1 MGSNNASVLAWLKNP
16 AAAILSS
23 LLVAQAAAYYMI
35 PKTERSF
42 TARPLAQF
50 PKQIDSW
57 QAVAEFP
64 MESEVQAVLKADDS
78 LNWSYAKPGI
88 PTSVNLFV
96 AFFRSQAAGAAP
108 HSPKNCLPGSGYTP
122 ESSGFVEIPIPALG
136 ETIQVNRYLVA
147 RGESK
152 TLVLYWYQTPKR
164 IVASEYAAKFWLAA
178 DSVRYRRSDTSLVRV
193 IVPVGPVSVEE
204 ADRLTQGF
212 VQSLLPV
219 LNQYLPRL

>member
-1 MGSNNASVLAWLKNP
+1 MGTSSPSALARLKTP
-16 AAAILSS
+16 AAVILSA

-42 TARPLAQF
+42 VARPLSAF
-50 PKQIDSW
+50 PKLIGTW
-57 QAVAEFP
+57 QTLAEFP
-64 MESEVQAVLKADDS
+64 VESEVQAVLKADDS
-78 LNWSYAKPGI
+78 LNRSYARPGAST
-88 PTSVNLFV
+88 PVNLFV

-108 HSPKNCLPGSGYTP
+108 HSPKNCLPGAGYAP
-122 ESSGFVEIPIPALG
+122 ESSGFVQITIPATG
-136 ETIQVNRYLVA
+136 ETIEVNRYLVA

-193 IVPVGPVSVEE
+193 ISPVGAISLEE
-204 ADRLTQGF
+204 ADRLTQDF
-212 VQSLLPV
+212 VKSLLPE
-219 LNQYLPRL
+219 LNRYLPRL